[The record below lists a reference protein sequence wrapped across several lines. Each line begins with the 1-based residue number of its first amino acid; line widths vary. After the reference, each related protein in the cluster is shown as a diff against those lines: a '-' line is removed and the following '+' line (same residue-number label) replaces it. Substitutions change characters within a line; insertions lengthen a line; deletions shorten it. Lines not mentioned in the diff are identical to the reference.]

1 MRKVKQASPDAKAV
15 EENRQVLV
23 QVPMLEAFRKEM
35 QGIVDVET
43 RRARLFQMAETVIGP
58 VWQTQLSDRRREFNS
73 FKARQLG
80 GSRWRHCYCCG
91 FEADEIHHILELQYG
106 GLCKDLVNL
115 VPLCSGCHASIHPW
129 MKKTD
134 GQIRP
139 AKGFEDCFYRERII
153 DAFAAFGKSDRSS
166 EDVDELRIAV
176 SVILNTYTKAYAEV
190 RHAA

>member
-1 MRKVKQASPDAKAV
+1 
-15 EENRQVLV
+15 
-23 QVPMLEAFRKEM
+23 
-35 QGIVDVET
+35 
-43 RRARLFQMAETVIGP
+43 
-58 VWQTQLSDRRREFNS
+58 
-73 FKARQLG
+73 
-80 GSRWRHCYCCG
+80 
-91 FEADEIHHILELQYG
+91 
-106 GLCKDLVNL
+106 
-115 VPLCSGCHASIHPW
+115 